1 MPSYSTSD
9 LGYCA
14 FDTHIDF
21 TLEIEKTHY
30 DEVFVI
36 IYNP

>member
-30 DEVFVI
+30 DDASVGI
-36 IYNP
+36 INP